1 MKIDMKRHIII
12 SIIALSL
19 SFLAQAQEGSKSLTY
34 PTMMEKNLAT
44 ALWFNSDN
52 AAGMIITPLAQ
63 YSDLNVGYN
72 LQNGEYRLQHEGNR
86 NALGI
91 NTSGATSLGKAKVWG
106 EFNYE
111 NITQKDTRFNT
122 VLLDVDPDM
131 PFYLSD
137 GVVSP
142 WKSQLY
148 DMSVKAATPVLWN
161 VVAFGASLNYFTKA
175 GAKQVDPRSTSYKHG
190 ISVDPSVLFTLGKK
204 NSIGLTFSYLN
215 TFERTVP
222 TNSDSQHDQD
232 AFLLRGLGNFKEAVV
247 GSFGGINT
255 FYYKTNKAGLA
266 LQYGFKGKK
275 GGLLVQLKGYMKATD
290 DIMTPSKPQAMGST
304 FQVGNDIDIQGYI
317 NGKNFTNKLEYHSSF
332 RETDGIEYLQEI
344 DKSYEVQQWKT
355 IAKYVR
361 SNYAYFVSGLK
372 YDLYKNN
379 ERGYSW
385 MVGLKSEYSNREDV
399 YHLPYSEFNLS
410 NVYNEIYGKKNFAA
424 GKSSI
429 LIGLSCGLN
438 SNLDG
443 EYNYSG
449 PCSES
454 IVVNEL
460 FATNHEILCADYYK
474 AGISANVTFPVGNT
488 TAMYISAAGQYLRA
502 YNMDISRIFASFSVG
517 FTF

>member
-19 SFLAQAQEGSKSLTY
+19 SFLAQAQEGSNSLTY
-34 PTMMEKNLAT
+34 PTMMEKNRAT

-72 LQNGEYRLQHEGNR
+72 IQNGEYRLQHEGNR

-111 NITQKDTRFNT
+111 NITQQDTRFNT

-148 DMSVKAATPVLWN
+148 DMSVKAATPVLWD

-175 GAKQVDPRSTSYKHG
+175 GAKQIDPRSTSYKHG

-255 FYYKTNKAGLA
+255 FYYKTNKVGGA
-266 LQYGFKGKK
+266 LQYGFNGENA
-275 GGLLVQLKGYMKATD
+275 GVLAQIKGYMKATD
-290 DIMTPSKPQAMGST
+290 DVMTPSKPQAMGST
-304 FQVGNDIDIQGYI
+304 LQKGAGVDIQGYI
-317 NGKNFTNKLEYHSSF
+317 NGENFTNKLELNGTYKD
-332 RETDGIEYLQEI
+332 TDGIEYLQEI

-361 SNYAYFVSGLK
+361 SNYKHFVGAIK
-372 YDLYKNN
+372 YDLYRNSD
-379 ERGYSW
+379 RGYSW
-385 MVGLKSEYSNREDV
+385 MAGFKSEYSDRNDE
-399 YHLPYSEFNLS
+399 YILPYSLFTAKNI
-410 NVYNEIYGKKNFAA
+410 YNEIYGKKNFEA
-424 GKSSI
+424 GSSSI
-429 LIGLSCGLN
+429 VIGINAGLN
-438 SNLDG
+438 SNLGG
-443 EYNYSG
+443 EYKYSG
-449 PCSES
+449 PCAES
-454 IVVNEL
+454 IVVKEL
-460 FATNHEILCADYYK
+460 FATNHSILCADYYK
-474 AGISANVTFPVGNT
+474 VGLSANVTFPVGKS
-488 TAMYISAAGQYLRA
+488 TAMYVSAAGQYLNATDLNVKRV
-502 YNMDISRIFASFSVG
+502 FASFSVG